1 MSFYADVTVYK
12 GTKGQFFVF
21 SVHEHTLLR
30 LTNPKKL
37 IFEPM
42 RYWIIILWA
51 VAQVG
56 AKAQKTVGLEPVPFS
71 RPLMVEHLVD
81 SLTVYT
87 PQGNK
92 KTVKAVNPDSIPLY
106 EFIPIQRGDNLL
118 FVNYIG
124 GHVLEWNNDTIR
136 RIDYSYDHRNQL
148 NSAIFQRN
156 DTIFRFG
163 GYGFFE
169 SRNFFTYFDYKTK
182 EWNAYKTSVG
192 PEPPG
197 LSGVKYFVDAEG
209 FYLFGGNTIDPHDK
223 FLNHPNPEIWYFSF
237 ASKQWTL
244 KGRYEQLTRLEGR
257 NSDFQLGNKLFFFL
271 TDRMFCFDVTTGTFM
286 QHPINSAYNSVIF
299 NKPVFVDNGLLKFF
313 IRPNND
319 SKVELLFEVDAE
331 QAMANP
337 MVIENAYDHNGKYWF
352 AGGLALVIF
361 VGFITW
367 LLLRRRVIQE
377 LTLDQQLLNFKRK
390 SIPLTPEEAGFMQ
403 LFLQQV
409 EVEVSDLLE
418 VLQET
423 KVVYSQKMR
432 IKEEIIQG
440 LNNKLYLLTG
450 TKDFEIVSKKSKADK
465 RMKVY
470 RLKKR
475 E

>member
-1 MSFYADVTVYK
+1 
-12 GTKGQFFVF
+12 
-21 SVHEHTLLR
+21 
-30 LTNPKKL
+30 
-37 IFEPM
+37 
-42 RYWIIILWA
+42 
-51 VAQVG
+51 
-56 AKAQKTVGLEPVPFS
+56 
-71 RPLMVEHLVD
+71 
-81 SLTVYT
+81 
-87 PQGNK
+87 
-92 KTVKAVNPDSIPLY
+92 
-106 EFIPIQRGDNLL
+106 
-118 FVNYIG
+118 
-124 GHVLEWNNDTIR
+124 
-136 RIDYSYDHRNQL
+136 
-148 NSAIFQRN
+148 
-156 DTIFRFG
+156 
-163 GYGFFE
+163 
-169 SRNFFTYFDYKTK
+169 
-182 EWNAYKTSVG
+182 
-192 PEPPG
+192 
-197 LSGVKYFVDAEG
+197 
-209 FYLFGGNTIDPHDK
+209 
-223 FLNHPNPEIWYFSF
+223 
-237 ASKQWTL
+237 
-244 KGRYEQLTRLEGR
+244 
-257 NSDFQLGNKLFFFL
+257 
-271 TDRMFCFDVTTGTFM
+271 
-286 QHPINSAYNSVIF
+286 
-299 NKPVFVDNGLLKFF
+299 VFVDNGLLKFF